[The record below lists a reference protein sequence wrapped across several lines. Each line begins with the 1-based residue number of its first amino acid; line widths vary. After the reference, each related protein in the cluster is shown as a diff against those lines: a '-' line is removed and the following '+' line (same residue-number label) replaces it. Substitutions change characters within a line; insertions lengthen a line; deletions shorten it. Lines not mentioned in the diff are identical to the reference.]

1 MQCYG
6 VRGRRGIV
14 TGPWDVQLPQQLSCA
29 ISTVSHVCAEWEAYL
44 ARHIGGWGEGGR
56 GKVVEKE
63 RVRDERPKVAG
74 VILVVILPLKR
85 PFCLVETLSVAGLTL
100 CVHVLL
106 ARTPLTTSKPISKLC
121 FRMVQ

>member
-1 MQCYG
+1 M
-6 VRGRRGIV
+6 
-14 TGPWDVQLPQQLSCA
+14 
-29 ISTVSHVCAEWEAYL
+29 
-44 ARHIGGWGEGGR
+44 
-56 GKVVEKE
+56 VEKE

-106 ARTPLTTSKPISKLC
+106 ARTPLTTSKTVFQDGAIRAPLESVARFLVHLLGGK
-121 FRMVQ
+121 